1 MKLAIL
7 AAGQLLS
14 YIKIKLQDSVFKEL
28 EASLT
33 ALDYRNFSYISQL
46 YTEIEDD
53 YDGFLICGTAAY
65 YALEK
70 GVPALPKPTVI
81 FEVGLE
87 SIYYSLLD
95 LLRRN
100 RSLDLNRVVID
111 IFLPFNVQNTA
122 ESIIDLDEPGFKI
135 IKAEVFWRDHSL
147 DELISIE
154 DRVYDLILEKW
165 ERGEID
171 YVLSRYSTI
180 YPRLVERQIPCTFVY
195 STAYQLL
202 HAVKDCIN
210 AIAMADM
217 KEYMPG
223 VIAVFKAAR
232 SSSDTAP
239 EDMDLDMLTLQKT
252 LLEFNKEYLTDY
264 QLQKHLNGFYIFTNL
279 KTLRRITGHFS
290 GCSLSAFLNKHLDFK
305 TDIAYGFAQ
314 DIAQARS
321 NAAAALRVSAR
332 EKHVYAMNDSGTLL
346 GPLDL
351 DSSLI
356 PTCELTPQLELLAS
370 RSRLS
375 PLTIQKLQTIVDANA
390 SNEITIAELSE
401 KLGVKQ
407 RNANRILTNL
417 LQSHDAEI
425 IGARASGTK
434 GRPTKVYR
442 LLSLTPDAGR
452 KGDLFV

>member
-1 MKLAIL
+1 MQMKLAIL

-14 YIKIKLQDSVFKEL
+14 YIKAKLQDSVFKEL
-28 EASLT
+28 EVSIT

-46 YTEIEDD
+46 YTEIELD

-65 YALEK
+65 HALEK
-70 GVPALPKPTVI
+70 GVLSLRKPTVI

-95 LLRRN
+95 LLRKN
-100 RSLDLNRVVID
+100 RSLDLKRVVID
-111 IFLPFNVQNTA
+111 IFLPFNTQNTA
-122 ESIIDLDEPGFKI
+122 ESMIELDEPGFKI
-135 IKAEVFWRDHSL
+135 TKTEVFWKDYSL
-147 DELISIE
+147 DELKSIE
-154 DRVYDLILEKW
+154 DHVFNLILDKW
-165 ERGEID
+165 EHGEID

-195 STAYQLL
+195 SSVYQLL
-202 HAVKDCIN
+202 RAVKDCIS
-210 AIAMADM
+210 AIDIAGM

-223 VIAVFKAAR
+223 VIAVFRAAR
-232 SSSDTAP
+232 PSSDIAP
-239 EDMDLDMLTLQKT
+239 DDMDMDVLTLQKA

-279 KTLRRITGHFS
+279 KTLHRITGHFS
-290 GCSLSAFLNKHLDFK
+290 GCSLSAFLGKHLDFK

-321 NAAAALRVSAR
+321 NASAALRVSAR
-332 EKHVYAMNDSGTLL
+332 EKHVYAMNESGTLL

-351 DSSLI
+351 DTSLI

-375 PLTIQKLQTIVDANA
+375 PLTIQKLKTIVDANA

-417 LQSHDAEI
+417 LQSQDAEI

-442 LLSLTPDAGR
+442 LLSLTPDANW
-452 KGDLFV
+452 KSL